1 MQEFSFILDLALIFL
16 STKILG
22 LLTKKFRMPQ
32 VVGALLAYI
41 AAKKNNQ
48 QILLK
53 ICYDK
58 L

>member
-1 MQEFSFILDLALIFL
+1 MEFVKTD
-16 STKILG
+16 K
-22 LLTKKFRMPQ
+22 KEKFRMPQ